1 MTTNNENTKT
11 GMGVKDY
18 LDALVNEEGLRT
30 EVTVTLTDRTLIKT
44 SVYLIG
50 TAFVSTL
57 LVFLVKNAIYKP

>member
-1 MTTNNENTKT
+1 MITNNENTKT

-30 EVTVTLTDRTLIKT
+30 EVTVTLTDSTLIKT

-57 LVFLVKNAIYKP
+57 LVFLVKNTFYKP